1 MRVVRIV
8 LLALGIAL
16 LVWLT
21 ARLGVHQIV
30 AMLMALR
37 WAAVPVVL
45 IFSAHQ
51 FVRAVVLTLCVCG
64 PERLSIVDAVRVR
77 IAGEA
82 VDFLSFSG
90 PLAAEP
96 AKAWLL
102 HKRGFDVS
110 VGLAATLA
118 EYLTSSFVAAAL
130 VLAGVVYVLTM
141 LHPSGPIRAAA
152 AIVVLVMSSFLVLF
166 VVGIGLRIHIIGAV
180 VRGVLRLWPRGD
192 SVSAHLP
199 ALDRA
204 EDLLIGT
211 LRDAPRR
218 LVAIVS
224 LEALAQA
231 FLVVELWWLLSTLR
245 MPAGIGQAALIEG
258 TIKCMNEAFVP
269 GQVGIAEGA
278 YAVVFSVFG
287 LLPAAGLTI
296 SLARRIRN
304 ALTAAVGLVALFV
317 FAPPPAN

>member
-1 MRVVRIV
+1 MRVVRLV

-45 IFSAHQ
+45 LFSAHQ
-51 FVRAVVLTLCVCG
+51 FVRAVVLTLCVGG
-64 PERLSIVDAVRVR
+64 PARLRIVDAVRVR

-130 VLAGVVYVLTM
+130 ALAGVGYVLTM
-141 LHPSGPIRAAA
+141 L
-152 AIVVLVMSSFLVLF
+152 
-166 VVGIGLRIHIIGAV
+166 
-180 VRGVLRLWPRGD
+180 
-192 SVSAHLP
+192 
-199 ALDRA
+199 
-204 EDLLIGT
+204 
-211 LRDAPRR
+211 
-218 LVAIVS
+218 
-224 LEALAQA
+224 
-231 FLVVELWWLLSTLR
+231 
-245 MPAGIGQAALIEG
+245 
-258 TIKCMNEAFVP
+258 
-269 GQVGIAEGA
+269 
-278 YAVVFSVFG
+278 
-287 LLPAAGLTI
+287 
-296 SLARRIRN
+296 
-304 ALTAAVGLVALFV
+304 
-317 FAPPPAN
+317 